1 MPVTFSRGG
10 HRRCRSRR
18 LGSPPR
24 PGVYTVQFVLYDP
37 VAYEYDCT
45 VLTTGLDDGTVNCT
59 YRAGRVEVEARLK
72 VLLVLCTGCEA
83 GAGGEGAGADEAA
96 FGGDILYTSSS
107 RRKTGVAMRFLE
119 NKRIQHNS
127 VKTY

>member
-1 MPVTFSRGG
+1 M
-10 HRRCRSRR
+10 
-18 LGSPPR
+18 
-24 PGVYTVQFVLYDP
+24 Q
-37 VAYEYDCT
+37 CT
-45 VLTTGLDDGTVNCT
+45 VIITGSDDGTVKCT
-59 YRAGRVEVEARLK
+59 YRAGRVEVEARLE